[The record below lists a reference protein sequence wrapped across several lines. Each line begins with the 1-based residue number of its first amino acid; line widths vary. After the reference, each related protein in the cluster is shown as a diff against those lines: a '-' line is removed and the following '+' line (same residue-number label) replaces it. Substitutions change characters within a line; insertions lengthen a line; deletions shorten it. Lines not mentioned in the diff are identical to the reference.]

1 MLGELHFKPG
11 FGEEAVI
18 FGSTFFDARFAAVWA
33 KWHGIRSDGGKHLGQ
48 EGILLAR
55 SRTGGVDG

>member
-1 MLGELHFKPG
+1 MARL
-11 FGEEAVI
+11 GEEAVV
-18 FGSTFFDARFAAVWA
+18 FWSAFFDARFAAMWA
-33 KWHGIRSDGGKHLGQ
+33 KWHGIKSDGGKHLGK